1 MMSITR
7 RVLVMAGAAAVPAMR
22 ASAQRDLNDL
32 RLALQ
37 GFDPVAYFV
46 DGRPTRGS
54 AAYAIL
60 WDDARWHFA
69 SLRHLELFRADP
81 DRYAPQFGASCA
93 MRMSMGERVEPD
105 PNNWL
110 IQDGRLYVFASERG
124 PAAFAAD
131 AGRKVAA
138 EENWS
143 RLRDAPIRR

>member
-1 MMSITR
+1 MSITR
-7 RVLVMAGAAAVPAMR
+7 RVLLMAGAALPAMGAR
-22 ASAQRDLNDL
+22 AQTDLQAL

-37 GFDPVAYFV
+37 GFDPVAYFL

-54 AAYAIL
+54 AAYTIF

-69 SLRHLELFRADP
+69 SQRNLELFRADP

-110 IQDGRLYVFASERG
+110 IQDGKLFVFASPRG

-131 AGRKVAA
+131 AARKVVA
-138 EENWS
+138 EQNWT
-143 RLRDAPIRR
+143 RLRDAPIQR